1 MAFIHLLPSPTALT
15 WMLMRMTLGYP
26 VRAGEMP
33 DRVGHDVVKVMKK
46 RQLRDGIAARNSFLS
61 VNYKE
66 NYSMSFG
73 SSDASFA
80 KFCSAFLAIKTANC
94 SSAVRCRIANL
105 ASFVRPCFISSAFMD
120 SILERTIS

>member
-1 MAFIHLLPSPTALT
+1 MA
-15 WMLMRMTLGYP
+15 
-26 VRAGEMP
+26 
-33 DRVGHDVVKVMKK
+33 DQVGHDEAKLMKK
-46 RQLRDGIAARNSFLS
+46 RQLRDGITARNSFLS

-80 KFCSAFLAIKTANC
+80 KFCSAFLDIRTASC
-94 SSAVRCRIANL
+94 SSAVRRRLVNL
-105 ASFVRPCFISSAFMD
+105 SSFDTPCLISSAFRD